1 LVQLTM
7 PGAADVYQGCELSG
21 FALVDPDN
29 RRLVD
34 YARHRAL
41 LAAQDAAGAG
51 PAPAADLDAEKLLV
65 TSRALRLRREHPGW
79 FTTGY
84 AAGRAPARSSGG
96 GGRAT
101 PRAPGRPAGRRRRGG
116 GGARGR
122 PAGEGRWGDVLPGAT
137 HPGPR
142 PPLSDIALR
151 LPVAL
156 LVPADA

>member
-7 PGAADVYQGCELSG
+7 PGAADVSQGCERSG
-21 FALVDPDN
+21 LALVAPDN

-84 AAGRAPARSSGG
+84 AAVHATGPAAGHLIGFRR
-96 GGRAT
+96 GGRA
-101 PRAPGRPAGRRRRGG
+101 RHA
-116 GGARGR
+116 
-122 PAGEGRWGDVLPGAT
+122 
-137 HPGPR
+137 
-142 PPLSDIALR
+142 
-151 LPVAL
+151 
-156 LVPADA
+156 